1 MILIGQFDS
10 PFTRRVAIAMR
21 LYDLPFEHRPWSS
34 FGDAE
39 KVAHYNPVKRV
50 PTLVLDNGEVVIE
63 STAIL
68 DYLDE
73 VSAGKPP
80 LIAAR
85 GDERRRALKICA
97 LANGLADKAI
107 SLIYGR
113 VFHTD
118 GSKAWN
124 ERCAEQVNDVL
135 DALEAD
141 RAERPGPYWFGDAI
155 GHADI
160 AVACALRFVRDAH
173 PALFTAG
180 RHGHLDSHSKRC
192 EALSVFQEISQA
204 FVPPT

>member
-1 MILIGQFDS
+1 MS
-10 PFTRRVAIAMR
+10 R
-21 LYDLPFEHRPWSS
+21 
-34 FGDAE
+34 
-39 KVAHYNPVKRV
+39 YNLVRRV

-68 DYLDE
+68 NSLDE
-73 VSAGKPP
+73 VSAAKPP

-85 GDERRRALKICA
+85 GDGRRRALKVCA

-124 ERCAEQVNDVL
+124 ERCEGL
-135 DALEAD
+135 
-141 RAERPGPYWFGDAI
+141 P
-155 GHADI
+155 
-160 AVACALRFVRDAH
+160 
-173 PALFTAG
+173 
-180 RHGHLDSHSKRC
+180 
-192 EALSVFQEISQA
+192 VFQEISQA